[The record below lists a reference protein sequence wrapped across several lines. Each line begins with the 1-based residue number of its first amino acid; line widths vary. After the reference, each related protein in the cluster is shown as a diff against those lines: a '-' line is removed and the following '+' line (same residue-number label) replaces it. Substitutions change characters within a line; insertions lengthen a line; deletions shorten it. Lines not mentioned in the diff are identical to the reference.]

1 MVEETIFYTRLK
13 EQIKIR
19 KTSFNQVERDLG
31 YPRNSLN
38 NYKNGNEPSGK
49 RLVELSEYFMVS
61 PGFLI
66 GKEKKGQEQEQEQ
79 FFRTFFQKLDF
90 EQKRELY
97 VICEKWSM
105 SQLFR
110 NNKKLDRE
118 MLNESL

>member
-1 MVEETIFYTRLK
+1 MSEETIFYIRLK

-38 NYKNGNEPSGK
+38 NYKNRIEPSGK
-49 RLVELSEYFMVS
+49 RLVELAEYFMVS

-66 GKEKKGQEQEQEQ
+66 GKEGKEENKS
-79 FFRTFFQKLDF
+79 FKTFFQKLDF
-90 EQKRELY
+90 EQKREIY
-97 VICEKWSM
+97 KVCEKWNM

-110 NNKKLDRE
+110 NNQKSVVKLDRE
-118 MLNESL
+118 MGNERL